1 MSQFDSIVNP
11 TTGKKVKVSSSL
23 GKLILNSYSQFAGGD
38 SFEEEHIPTNHE
50 KRLQIHE
57 LITTDYREWFSD
69 DAPEYNYT
77 VFFENDEVKVSPR
90 TAYYSDHTPDELK
103 LNNSVGT
110 IVDPRKL
117 GINLTNN
124 ENIAFKYFHPEDLVD
139 HSQFSKGNFIY
150 TDQSGLEL
158 LEFNKVLYSTGNVGE
173 ALGEEPSNEMINY
186 AQEYGNIDIEFNK
199 TTSHPDDVSFYSIHD
214 GIDENENEKLYMV
227 KWEKEGEQFLSL
239 MPVSHLLFAN
249 TFTEE
254 SDTES
259 DSDSDPDSE
268 SDSQSESSSVE
279 SDDFSRAIGHI
290 IPDDESIHGSETHSL
305 QGLDELSADPLPIED
320 VSLDLSTIDPLTQ
333 ERQDDEFMER
343 TLSLPE
349 ERQELEQDELSQ
361 LLREADLHI
370 SD

>member
-1 MSQFDSIVNP
+1 
-11 TTGKKVKVSSSL
+11 
-23 GKLILNSYSQFAGGD
+23 
-38 SFEEEHIPTNHE
+38 
-50 KRLQIHE
+50 
-57 LITTDYREWFSD
+57 
-69 DAPEYNYT
+69 
-77 VFFENDEVKVSPR
+77 
-90 TAYYSDHTPDELK
+90 
-103 LNNSVGT
+103 
-110 IVDPRKL
+110 
-117 GINLTNN
+117 
-124 ENIAFKYFHPEDLVD
+124 
-139 HSQFSKGNFIY
+139 
-150 TDQSGLEL
+150 
-158 LEFNKVLYSTGNVGE
+158 
-173 ALGEEPSNEMINY
+173 MINY
-186 AQEYGNIDIEFNK
+186 AQEYGDIDIEFNK

-254 SDTES
+254 SDS
-259 DSDSDPDSE
+259 DSDSDPDSDPDSE

-279 SDDFSRAIGHI
+279 SDDFSRAIGNI
-290 IPDDESIHGSETHSL
+290 ITDDGSIHSSETHSL
-305 QGLDELSADPLPIED
+305 QGLDELSSDPLPVED

-349 ERQELEQDELSQ
+349 ETQEGEQDELSQ